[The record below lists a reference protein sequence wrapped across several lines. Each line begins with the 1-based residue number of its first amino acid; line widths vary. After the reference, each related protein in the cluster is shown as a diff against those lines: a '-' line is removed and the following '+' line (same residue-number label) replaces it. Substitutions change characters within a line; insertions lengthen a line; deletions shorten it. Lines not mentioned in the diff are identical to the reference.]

1 MPRKP
6 RLQTR
11 AENDTA
17 NAVEAYADEHDIG
30 ESEAVRR
37 LIRAGLI
44 EQGYA
49 DEIGVA
55 TRRGTLEQEVT
66 VKGVIATV
74 AGAVV
79 LTLLLTLVL

>member
-37 LIRAGLI
+37 
-44 EQGYA
+44 QGY
-49 DEIGVA
+49 EIGVA
-55 TRRGTLEQEVT
+55 TKRGTLEQEVT

-74 AGAVV
+74 AVAVA
-79 LTLLLTLVL
+79 LTFLLTLVL